1 MRLTHTAKKSLSL
14 KVESAVDV
22 DSGLD
27 VLSRLS
33 LVGDVYVYIPRS
45 NQPERMYW

>member
-1 MRLTHTAKKSLSL
+1 MRLTHTARKSLSL

-27 VLSRLS
+27 TVYRLS
-33 LVGDVYVYIPRS
+33 LVSDVYVYIPRS
-45 NQPERMYW
+45 DRPERMY